1 MKYNTIKT
9 QKGLTL
15 IELMIAVVLGIFITG
30 GMIQI
35 FTSSKQNYRVQEN
48 LSRLQENGRF
58 AMDFIARD
66 VRMASY
72 WGCVKN
78 GLDTTTNGLDS
89 GKAPPNYDVNYHGF
103 AEGVTGLNGGP
114 ANIIPD
120 TLTLRGAF
128 NGGLSI
134 ITPYAVQPSDTLN
147 ISAGN
152 NLVQSD
158 IVMISDCEK
167 SDIFQI
173 TNANPSAGQ
182 VSHVIDNTFQ
192 PGNINVADPGCPAG
206 HCLSKV
212 YLGDASIYKISTIA
226 YSIQNGASGEP
237 SLFRRIDSGA
247 TQELIEGI
255 ENMQVLYG
263 EDTDNDSTPNYYLPA
278 GSAGLNLDNVVSI
291 RVSLVARTLNS
302 NLLSNLAAVTPSYT
316 INGTVV
322 TPPDDHRIRRV
333 FTSTIAVRNR
343 LP

>member
-1 MKYNTIKT
+1 
-9 QKGLTL
+9 
-15 IELMIAVVLGIFITG
+15 
-30 GMIQI
+30 
-35 FTSSKQNYRVQEN
+35 
-48 LSRLQENGRF
+48 
-58 AMDFIARD
+58 
-66 VRMASY
+66 MASY

-78 GLDTTTNGLDS
+78 GLDTTINGLDS
-89 GKAPPNYDVNYHGF
+89 SKAAPNYDVNFHGF
-103 AEGVTGLNGGP
+103 TEGVTGLNGGA
-114 ANIIPD
+114 ANVLPD

-128 NGGLSI
+128 NGGISVV
-134 ITPYAVQPSDTLN
+134 TPYAVQPSDPLN

-173 TNANPSAGQ
+173 TNNPAGGQ
-182 VSHVIDNTFQ
+182 VEHDINPAVN
-192 PGNINVADPGCPAG
+192 PGNTNIADPGCPAG

-212 YLGDASIYKISTIA
+212 YISDASIYKISTIA
-226 YSIQNGASGEP
+226 YSIQNDATTGEP
-237 SLFRRIDSGA
+237 TLFRKIDGGNDNP
-247 TQELIEGI
+247 LIEGI
-255 ENMQVLYG
+255 EDMQILYG

-291 RVSLVARTLNS
+291 RVSLVARTLDS
-302 NLLSNLAAVTPSYT
+302 NLLSNLAVVTPSYT

-322 TPPDDHRIRRV
+322 APPDDHRIRRV